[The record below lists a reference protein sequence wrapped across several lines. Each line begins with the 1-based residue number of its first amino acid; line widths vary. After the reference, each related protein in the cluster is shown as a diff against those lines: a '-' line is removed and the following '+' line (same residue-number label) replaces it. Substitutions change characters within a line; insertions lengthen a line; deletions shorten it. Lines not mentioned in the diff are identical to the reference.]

1 MSNDGCQASVSPF
14 TGRLGLYI
22 QGSVS
27 PPLPG
32 VHIKVS
38 AAKDSLIS
46 SLKKGEVAIETRTSP
61 DGSFVAGPLYDDI
74 TYATEAS
81 KVGVFYTGKVFM
93 SM

>member
-1 MSNDGCQASVSPF
+1 MSNDGCQALVSPF

-22 QGSVS
+22 EGSVS

-46 SLKKGEVAIETRTSP
+46 SLKKGEVAIETSTSP
-61 DGSFVAGPLYDDI
+61 AGSFVAGPLYDDI
-74 TYATEAS
+74 PYATEAS
-81 KVGVFYTGKVFM
+81 QVGVYYTDIFFM
-93 SM
+93 WM

>member
-1 MSNDGCQASVSPF
+1 MSKDGCQASVSPF

-32 VHIKVS
+32 VNIKIF

-46 SLKKGEVAIETRTSP
+46 SLKKGEIAIETSTLSA
-61 DGSFVAGPLYDDI
+61 GSFVAGPLYDDI
-74 TYATEAS
+74 PYATEAS
-81 KVGVFYTGKVFM
+81 KVGVYYTDIFFM
-93 SM
+93 CM